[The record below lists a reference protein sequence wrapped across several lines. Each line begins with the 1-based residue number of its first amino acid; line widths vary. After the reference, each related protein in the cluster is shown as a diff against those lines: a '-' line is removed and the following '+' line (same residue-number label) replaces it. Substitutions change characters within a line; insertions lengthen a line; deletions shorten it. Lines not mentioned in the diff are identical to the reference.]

1 MTLPTLQFSID
12 SNEYYL
18 AERFMLR
25 KRGSMISEQIL
36 GAAFLLASIIIFTI
50 PAFFGLG
57 ILATLIGLI
66 LLSVPLFRKLGL
78 KKRWQ
83 REAILRAK
91 HYVQFSPAGIHYS
104 LNEIES
110 DLDWKYYQSWL
121 ETPDEFLLICSNDVF
136 ALIPKRAFPNDQIQA
151 AFRELLSTKL
161 RTE

>member
-12 SNEYYL
+12 WNEYYL

-36 GAAFLLASIIIFTI
+36 GAAFLLASCIIFTMS
-50 PAFFGLG
+50 AFFLLG
-57 ILATLIGLI
+57 VIAAVVGLI

-83 REAILRAK
+83 REPILRAK
-91 HYVQFSPAGIHYS
+91 HFVQFSPMGIHYS

-110 DLDWKYYQSWL
+110 NLDWKYYQSWL

-136 ALIPKRAFPNDQIQA
+136 ALIPKRAFSDEQIQA
-151 AFRELLSTKL
+151 EFRQLLSSKL
-161 RTE
+161 RKE